1 MQTILAA
8 SRHNK
13 NHSPAALVGL
23 ALWACA
29 ALTAACGPGGQS
41 PPEPGGAGG
50 QATAGGAGGASTG
63 SGSGGRADAGGG
75 MIDAGSRDA
84 GIRDTGATGAGG
96 LAPGAGGSGGGNRG
110 VGGSPAGAGGNP
122 AGVGGNPGAREVF
135 SSCRFHFGTIDS
147 KAKAAGAATIAQLDY
162 FTPGWMLGAAFDH
175 QGVCNDTKP
184 GAVLDGKVPIIV
196 AYVAA
201 GNVKRDHQLCDCN
214 VAGCA
219 AGTLCQSGAQFI
231 AQDWTKILNAYRSY
245 SQGFASC
252 YGTTRPII
260 FEMEPDWYQYTGTAQ
275 TQPWTAAQAGSRMTE
290 LVNALKTNLPNAR
303 FSMDVSPW
311 VGPSNG
317 SDNGK
322 QWYSNFD
329 MSLFSFVNTSGGGTN
344 ANTAKIR
351 SSNNMT
357 WAGLHQVTGKPI
369 LADTG
374 YGANGISAGPDPAWD
389 IAANINARIAD
400 GVISIAQY
408 NPSGTW
414 GTTIT
419 NIRSQL
425 STPPF
430 CP

>member
-1 MQTILAA
+1 MTLAT
-8 SRHNK
+8 SRHNR
-13 NHSPAALVGL
+13 NHSPASLLGL
-23 ALWACA
+23 TLWSCSVLAM
-29 ALTAACGPGGQS
+29 ACGPGGQS
-41 PPEPGGAGG
+41 PGEPDGSGG
-50 QATAGGAGGASTG
+50 QATAGSAGGSTI
-63 SGSGGRADAGGG
+63 GGG
-75 MIDAGSRDA
+75 PG
-84 GIRDTGATGAGG
+84 GQTGVGGNRGGGGLTGAGG
-96 LAPGAGGSGGGNRG
+96 GPSDAGTRDAGATGTGGRTAGAAGNGGGGNRAG
-110 VGGSPAGAGGNP
+110 VGGNP

-135 SSCRFHFGTIDS
+135 ASCRFHFGTIDS

-162 FTPGWMLGAAFDH
+162 FTPGWMLGATFDH

-184 GAVLDGKVPIIV
+184 GAVLDGKVPVVV

-201 GNVKRDHQLCDCN
+201 GNVKRDHKLCDCN

-311 VGPSNG
+311 VGPGNG
-317 SDNGK
+317 SDNGA
-322 QWYSNFD
+322 QWFSNFD

-389 IAANINARIAD
+389 VAANITARIAD

-408 NPSGTW
+408 NPSATW
-414 GTTIT
+414 ATTIT
-419 NIRSQL
+419 SIRSQL